1 MGAEHL
7 DRFSRIK
14 NVSYFLT
21 QLPPPGDD
29 APILLQRLPQFSF
42 KRFGVFLFLRMAK
55 VVSFISRKGG
65 TGKTTNAIN
74 LATTL
79 NMLGKRVVLVE
90 TDTNYT
96 LNTLRKMEQ
105 FKSKDNEKAFEILGS
120 QDNLVAQE
128 LMDFKNSRKTDVV
141 VVDSAGKTTDEGIKK
156 LCLVSD
162 VVIVPTSL
170 TQNDLLVTYQTVT
183 DLAPAREL
191 NPQLKILILP
201 SRIHSS
207 TNLFTVRENLK
218 NLDAIILP
226 IIVPQKNLF
235 VNFSTV
241 DAEKAYEP
249 IAREILKYL
258 S

>member
-1 MGAEHL
+1 
-7 DRFSRIK
+7 
-14 NVSYFLT
+14 
-21 QLPPPGDD
+21 
-29 APILLQRLPQFSF
+29 
-42 KRFGVFLFLRMAK
+42 MAK
-55 VVSFISRKGG
+55 VISFISRKGG

-79 NMLGKRVVLVE
+79 NQMGKKVVLVE
-90 TDTNYT
+90 TDANYT

-105 FKSKDNEKAFEILGS
+105 FKSKEQKNGFDILGS
-120 QDNLVAQE
+120 QDGQVAAE
-128 LMDFKNSRKTDVV
+128 LTDLKQSKKTDFV

-170 TQNDLLVTYQTVT
+170 TQNDLLVTYQTIT

-191 NPQLKILILP
+191 NPKLKILILP
-201 SRIHSS
+201 NRIHSA
-207 TNLFTVRENLK
+207 TNLYTVRESLK

-235 VNFSTV
+235 VNFSTI
-241 DAEKAYEP
+241 DAEKEYQPVAQ
-249 IAREILKYL
+249 EILKYIA
-258 S
+258 

>member
-1 MGAEHL
+1 
-7 DRFSRIK
+7 
-14 NVSYFLT
+14 
-21 QLPPPGDD
+21 
-29 APILLQRLPQFSF
+29 
-42 KRFGVFLFLRMAK
+42 MAK
-55 VVSFISRKGG
+55 VISFISRKGG

-79 NMLGKRVVLVE
+79 NTLGKRVVLVE

-96 LNTLRKMEQ
+96 LNTLRKMEL
-105 FKSKDNEKAFEILGS
+105 FKSKENEKAFEILGS
-120 QDNLVAQE
+120 QDNQVAQE
-128 LMDFKNSRKTDVV
+128 LMDLKNSRKTDVV

-162 VVIVPTSL
+162 VVVVPTSL

-201 SRIHSS
+201 NRIHSG

>member
-1 MGAEHL
+1 MRSAL
-7 DRFSRIK
+7 F
-14 NVSYFLT
+14 
-21 QLPPPGDD
+21 
-29 APILLQRLPQFSF
+29 
-42 KRFGVFLFLRMAK
+42 FLFLSMAK
-55 VVSFISRKGG
+55 VISFISRKGG

-79 NMLGKRVVLVE
+79 HHLGKKVILVE

-96 LNTLRKMEQ
+96 LNTLRKMEL
-105 FKSKDNEKAFEILGS
+105 FKSENQKNGFEIMGS
-120 QDNLVAQE
+120 QDSDVAGE
-128 LMDFKNSRKTDVV
+128 LTELRDSKKTDVV

-162 VVIVPTSL
+162 IVIVPTSL

-183 DLAPAREL
+183 DLAPARQL
-191 NPQLKILILP
+191 NPKLKILILP
-201 SRIHSS
+201 NRIHSQ
-207 TNLFTVRENLK
+207 TNLFTVRESLK

-241 DAEKAYEP
+241 DAEKEYQP
-249 IAREILKYL
+249 IAQEILKHV

>member
-1 MGAEHL
+1 
-7 DRFSRIK
+7 
-14 NVSYFLT
+14 
-21 QLPPPGDD
+21 
-29 APILLQRLPQFSF
+29 
-42 KRFGVFLFLRMAK
+42 MAK

-79 NMLGKRVVLVE
+79 TSLGKRVVLVE

-96 LNTLRKMEQ
+96 LNTLRKMEV
-105 FKSKDNEKAFEILGS
+105 FKSKEKGKSFEILGS
-120 QDNLVAQE
+120 QDGTVAGE
-128 LMDFKNSRKTDVV
+128 LIELKNSRKTDVV

-191 NPQLKILILP
+191 NPQLRILVLP
-201 SRIHSS
+201 NRIHSG

-218 NLDAIILP
+218 NLDAIVLP

-258 S
+258 

>member
-1 MGAEHL
+1 
-7 DRFSRIK
+7 
-14 NVSYFLT
+14 
-21 QLPPPGDD
+21 
-29 APILLQRLPQFSF
+29 
-42 KRFGVFLFLRMAK
+42 MAK
-55 VVSFISRKGG
+55 VISFISRKGG

-79 NMLGKRVVLVE
+79 YRLGKKVILVE

-96 LNTLRKMEQ
+96 LNTLRKMEV
-105 FKSKDNEKAFEILGS
+105 FKTQSTKNGFDILGS
-120 QDNLVAQE
+120 QDSEVAQE
-128 LMDFKNSRKTDVV
+128 LMTIREHKKTDFV

-162 VVIVPTSL
+162 VVVVPTSL

-191 NPQLKILILP
+191 NPKLKILILP
-201 SRIHSS
+201 NRIHSA
-207 TNLFTVRENLK
+207 TNLYTVRENLK

-226 IIVPQKNLF
+226 VIVPQKNLF

-241 DAEKAYEP
+241 DSEKEYEP
-249 IAREILKYL
+249 VAQEILKHL

>member
-1 MGAEHL
+1 
-7 DRFSRIK
+7 
-14 NVSYFLT
+14 
-21 QLPPPGDD
+21 
-29 APILLQRLPQFSF
+29 
-42 KRFGVFLFLRMAK
+42 MAK
-55 VVSFISRKGG
+55 VISFISRKGG

-79 NMLGKRVVLVE
+79 HQLGKRVILVE

-96 LNTLRKMEQ
+96 LNTLRKMEV
-105 FKSKDNEKAFEILGS
+105 FKQDGKSDGRNGFDILGS
-120 QDNLVAQE
+120 QDNEVAGE
-128 LMDFKNSRKTDVV
+128 LAAIRESRKTDVV

-162 VVIVPTSL
+162 VVVVPTSL

-183 DLAPAREL
+183 DLAPARAL
-191 NPQLKILILP
+191 NPKLKILILP
-201 SRIHSS
+201 NRIHSA
-207 TNLFTVRENLK
+207 TNLYTVRDNLK

-241 DAEKAYEP
+241 EAEKEYQP
-249 IAREILKYL
+249 IANEILKHL